1 MAERINELQVLSVDQ
16 ELALAIKNGDIT
28 KEEVERI
35 WQNTTDLSANT
46 PIATRKAVLL
56 MKQAGSFEKAWPI
69 FYKEVMRQNSE
80 IMAAF
85 NRDESKFAHLVAG
98 TETIVKTLQNLNP
111 LVERLD
117 TMVRMMFDM
126 KREIRELRAEK
137 EEAQLAVATVEEPT
151 VVERFDSGEEWI
163 DRPGMTG
170 NECQRCHT
178 ITFVSNK
185 RLQEMVESGVCNYC
199 GAGGPDPKPLKLI
212 KGMGWMVAPHVEVGD
227 EEQRAEQARKDSI
240 GSAWVK

>member
-1 MAERINELQVLSVDQ
+1 MAERINELQVLNVDQ
-16 ELALAIKNGDIT
+16 ELALAVKNGDIT

-98 TETIVKTLQNLNP
+98 TEAIVKTLQNVNP

-126 KREIRELRAEK
+126 KREIAELRAER
-137 EEAQLAVATVEEPT
+137 EEAKSAEEEAPRADGVRRAADVEI
-151 VVERFDSGEEWI
+151 DS
-163 DRPGMTG
+163 
-170 NECQRCHT
+170 
-178 ITFVSNK
+178 
-185 RLQEMVESGVCNYC
+185 
-199 GAGGPDPKPLKLI
+199 
-212 KGMGWMVAPHVEVGD
+212 

-240 GSAWVK
+240 GSAWAK

>member
-1 MAERINELQVLSVDQ
+1 MAERINELQVLNVDQ
-16 ELALAIKNGDIT
+16 ELALAVKNGDIT

-98 TETIVKTLQNLNP
+98 TEAIVKTLQNVNP

-126 KREIRELRAEK
+126 KREIAELRAER
-137 EEAQLAVATVEEPT
+137 EEASRRKKKRHEPMVC
-151 VVERFDSGEEWI
+151 VVPLTLRLILKNREQSRHEKIPSAARG
-163 DRPGMTG
+163 R
-170 NECQRCHT
+170 NET
-178 ITFVSNK
+178 ASANT
-185 RLQEMVESGVCNYC
+185 
-199 GAGGPDPKPLKLI
+199 PK
-212 KGMGWMVAPHVEVGD
+212 A
-227 EEQRAEQARKDSI
+227 
-240 GSAWVK
+240 